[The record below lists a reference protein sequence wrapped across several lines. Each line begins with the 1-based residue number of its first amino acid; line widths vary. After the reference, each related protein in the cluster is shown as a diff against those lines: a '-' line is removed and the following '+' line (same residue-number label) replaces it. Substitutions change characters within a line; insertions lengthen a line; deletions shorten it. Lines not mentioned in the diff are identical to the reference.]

1 MDAQVLKESFV
12 GNGRTVMIANI
23 SPDSRSSMETVNTLR
38 YADRVK
44 AIGKS
49 AAGSGAAKDKVNA
62 IGASSYASS
71 TAAAVAPRATTAPSY
86 YEARQAAAAAAAGPP
101 RTRAVKKSSA
111 AAGLDTSVEK
121 ENILNRRQVCAR
133 AHASTCLCECECARI
148 GVCIR
153 VSETFWSRRQ
163 AGGGG
168 HRRASSQHA
177 AGRNDA
183 SMGDASFDDEP
194 AGGGE
199 QMPQK
204 RRRSLSRAAER
215 GDASTVPRQLPAS
228 QSLALDASECSFE
241 DLDLDDPDDHAFVYQ
256 GDPAQPA
263 RMPGAGAE
271 AWQKHSQ
278 GSVAVAD
285 TGAGAV
291 DFVNLFRAQ
300 IEKSMALIEQEVVML
315 DRLERGGDT
324 PLTPDN
330 VEEVRR
336 LLSERMDI
344 ASTLQTSLQR
354 YTSA

>member
-1 MDAQVLKESFV
+1 M
-12 GNGRTVMIANI
+12 
-23 SPDSRSSMETVNTLR
+23 
-38 YADRVK
+38 
-44 AIGKS
+44 
-49 AAGSGAAKDKVNA
+49 
-62 IGASSYASS
+62 
-71 TAAAVAPRATTAPSY
+71 
-86 YEARQAAAAAAAGPP
+86 
-101 RTRAVKKSSA
+101 
-111 AAGLDTSVEK
+111 
-121 ENILNRRQVCAR
+121 
-133 AHASTCLCECECARI
+133 
-148 GVCIR
+148 
-153 VSETFWSRRQ
+153 
-163 AGGGG
+163 
-168 HRRASSQHA
+168 
-177 AGRNDA
+177 
-183 SMGDASFDDEP
+183 
-194 AGGGE
+194 
-199 QMPQK
+199 
-204 RRRSLSRAAER
+204 
-215 GDASTVPRQLPAS
+215 PRQLPAS

-256 GDPAQPA
+256 GDAAQPA

-271 AWQKHSQ
+271 GWQKHSQ

>member
-1 MDAQVLKESFV
+1 M
-12 GNGRTVMIANI
+12 
-23 SPDSRSSMETVNTLR
+23 
-38 YADRVK
+38 
-44 AIGKS
+44 
-49 AAGSGAAKDKVNA
+49 
-62 IGASSYASS
+62 
-71 TAAAVAPRATTAPSY
+71 
-86 YEARQAAAAAAAGPP
+86 
-101 RTRAVKKSSA
+101 
-111 AAGLDTSVEK
+111 
-121 ENILNRRQVCAR
+121 
-133 AHASTCLCECECARI
+133 
-148 GVCIR
+148 
-153 VSETFWSRRQ
+153 
-163 AGGGG
+163 
-168 HRRASSQHA
+168 
-177 AGRNDA
+177 
-183 SMGDASFDDEP
+183 
-194 AGGGE
+194 
-199 QMPQK
+199 
-204 RRRSLSRAAER
+204 
-215 GDASTVPRQLPAS
+215 
-228 QSLALDASECSFE
+228 
-241 DLDLDDPDDHAFVYQ
+241 YQ
-256 GDPAQPA
+256 GDAAQPA